1 MKLLQNIS
9 LNSNKM
15 VVKRCYLPNWDIIYD
30 KECTTLFSK
39 GQTDP
44 DMQRPWSNNICSLCT
59 TCNKQISSVPWK
71 CKIDC
76 TRLYWEKGLES
87 SLLKMP
93 NFMNFFLS
101 RCFFVTDNWQ
111 PFLVKSN
118 PIWFFAQCDLSHNI
132 LNYHTGYV
140 LINNNIV
147 KRNFVSNNIG
157 LSCLA

>member
-39 GQTDP
+39 GQTDS

-87 SLLKMP
+87 SLRKMP

-101 RCFFVTDNWQ
+101 RGAFLWQ
-111 PFLVKSN
+111 TIGNHFLVKSN
-118 PIWFFAQCDLSHNI
+118 RIWFLPNVIFHTTYWTTIRDI
-132 LNYHTGYV
+132 WLN
-140 LINNNIV
+140 
-147 KRNFVSNNIG
+147 KQ
-157 LSCLA
+157 

>member
-1 MKLLQNIS
+1 MRLNRLIGPMEKYFSKEKILSIADLVKKVKIPMKLLQNIS

-44 DMQRPWSNNICSLCT
+44 DMQWPWSNNICSLCT

-87 SLLKMP
+87 SLRKMP

-101 RCFFVTDNWQ
+101 RGAFLWQ
-111 PFLVKSN
+111 
-118 PIWFFAQCDLSHNI
+118 
-132 LNYHTGYV
+132 T
-140 LINNNIV
+140 
-147 KRNFVSNNIG
+147 IG
-157 LSCLA
+157 NHFW